1 MAKKT
6 SKVKNLLI
14 VESPAKAK
22 TINKYLGTDFKVM
35 ATVGHVID
43 LPKSKL
49 GVDVENG
56 YEPLFETIYGKGKI
70 LKDLKKALPKDGNTY
85 LAMDPD
91 REGEAIAWHIEHSL
105 KIKDAKRV
113 TFHEI
118 TKDAILESMKSPTKV
133 NIDLVEAQK
142 ARRVLDRLFGYKLSE
157 VLWNKI
163 WYGLSAGRVQSVAL
177 RLVVE
182 REEEREAFKPEE
194 YWEFFVHVKKEKER
208 LAIKLLRKDG
218 KKYVPGSKDEV
229 EDIKKTLE
237 DNKYVVVD
245 IVKKEMKKNP
255 YPPYTTS
262 TLQQAA
268 NNVLGFSAKKTMTLA
283 QALYQSGYITYMR
296 TDSIYLSEKAI
307 NEIRT
312 LIPNKYGKEYL
323 PDVPRYYK
331 NRSKN
336 AQEAHEAIRPSDFSV
351 TSSSIRTK
359 MGDAQARLYDL
370 IWKRAVSCQ
379 MKPKEV
385 ENLSI
390 YFEPEKKLKNIYT
403 FSVGAQKVLFDG
415 FRIVYGNGNDSE
427 ELLQEISNV
436 KKGDIFFKEKFQTD
450 QKFTQPPARYTEATL
465 VKKLESLG
473 VGRPSTYATIIS
485 TIQAREYVKK
495 DGKYLLPTDIG
506 RVVTHF
512 LKNNFS
518 DLIDYKYTADVED
531 KLDDIA
537 QGKVEYIPFMDSVYK
552 PLMEDIEKTLKEVNK
567 EDVVI
572 LGKSDEKCPV
582 CGGEM
587 VVRLGR
593 YGKFLS
599 CVKFP
604 ECKGMKDL
612 SGGEESLDFE
622 KYLKVEKCPECGSKM
637 ILKNSRYGKFW
648 ACVKYPECKGTVSLL
663 LNEKC
668 PECGRNLVERK
679 SKWGKIFKGCS
690 GYPDCKYI
698 KKEVKKKEES

>member
-6 SKVKNLLI
+6 SKANNLLI

-70 LKDLKKALPKDGNTY
+70 LKDLKKALPKDGHTY

-91 REGEAIAWHIEHSL
+91 REGEAIAWHIEKAL
-105 KIKDAKRV
+105 KIKNAKRV

-182 REEEREAFKPEE
+182 REEEREAFKSEE
-194 YWEFFVHVKKEKER
+194 YWEFFVHVKKGDER

-218 KKYVPGSKDEV
+218 KKYVPSSKDEV
-229 EDIKKTLE
+229 EDIKKTLG
-237 DNKYVVVD
+237 DNKYEVVD

-307 NEIRT
+307 KEIRT

-323 PDVPRYYK
+323 PDAPRYYK

-390 YFEPEKKLKNIYT
+390 YFEPVKKLKNIYT

-415 FRIVYGNGNDSE
+415 FRVVYGNGKDSE

-436 KKGDIFFKEKFQTD
+436 KKGDIFSKEKFQTD

-485 TIQAREYVKK
+485 TIQAREYVTR

-512 LKNNFS
+512 LKDNFS
-518 DLIDYKYTADVED
+518 DLVGYKYTADVED
-531 KLDDIA
+531 ELDKIA
-537 QGKVEYIPFMDSVYK
+537 QGKIEYIPFMDSAYK
-552 PLMEDIEKTLKEVNK
+552 PLMKDIKKTLKDVNK

-572 LGKSDEKCPV
+572 LGKSDEKCSV

-587 VVRLGR
+587 VIRLGR

-599 CVKFP
+599 CIKFP

-612 SGGEESLDFE
+612 SGGEESLDYE
-622 KYLKVEKCPECGSKM
+622 KYLKVEKCPECGSKV

-648 ACVKYPECKGTVSLL
+648 ACEKYPECKGTVSLL

-668 PECGRNLVERK
+668 PECGKNLVERK

-698 KKEVKKKEES
+698 KKEVKKKKES